1 MATSNLIEEIAVD
14 STCVSW
20 AKYYKYTK
28 RLKLEYTNGNAYEY
42 TDIPYWKWRDFYNA
56 ESKGKFINRKV
67 KPYYEF
73 KSYLLMNEEDIN
85 KIADR
90 AANIIIDYLESK
102 QEEWNHEF
110 ITQVE
115 SYQNDIFGNIRH
127 ATPEEIMKAEL
138 KKLEKLLINY
148 IENENYEGAAVVNKK
163 IKTIKKRLK

>member
-1 MATSNLIEEIAVD
+1 
-14 STCVSW
+14 
-20 AKYYKYTK
+20 
-28 RLKLEYTNGNAYEY
+28 
-42 TDIPYWKWRDFYNA
+42 
-56 ESKGKFINRKV
+56 
-67 KPYYEF
+67 
-73 KSYLLMNEEDIN
+73 MNEEDIN